1 MKRCWN
7 LFSQDKKTRRREYRT
22 LAGVVCAGAALLAAL
37 WPLGLTGIWMNFAV
51 TALLAAVLAAGVLV
65 RHRKELARPDAPPDT
80 AEVPAG
86 GEA

>member
-1 MKRCWN
+1 MLSILREM
-7 LFSQDKKTRRREYRT
+7 LQYAFLTR
-22 LAGVVCAGAALLAAL
+22 A
-37 WPLGLTGIWMNFAV
+37 
-51 TALLAAVLAAGVLV
+51 LAAGVLV